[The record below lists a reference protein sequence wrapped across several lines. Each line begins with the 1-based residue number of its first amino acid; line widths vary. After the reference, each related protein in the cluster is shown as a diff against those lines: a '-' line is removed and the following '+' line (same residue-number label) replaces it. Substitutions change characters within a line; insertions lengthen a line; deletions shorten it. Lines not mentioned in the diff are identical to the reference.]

1 MKGFIKQAI
10 VVLNSLQYK
19 QEEGGGGGVNQMH
32 PCTWVYDAYKPQFMI
47 IFI

>member
-19 QEEGGGGGVNQMH
+19 QEEGGGGLIRCILVHGSM
-32 PCTWVYDAYKPQFMI
+32 TLI
-47 IFI
+47 SRSL